1 MEKCKISIKREVKVA
16 FGGRRFGVL
25 VDGLE
30 VTSIGNGEI
39 TSFVIESGQHEV
51 SIAIGKK
58 VVSTV
63 SLNLSPGDD
72 ANMMCY
78 IKGSGAILELTAVD
92 VSGFTNPQPFAQ
104 PVIHVQ
110 SVGHGCL
117 TDVVIVLLILFGVCL
132 ILSAVFSMI

>member
-1 MEKCKISIKREVKVA
+1 MEKCKINIKREVKVS

-30 VTSIGNGEI
+30 VTTIGNGET
-39 TSFVIESGQHEV
+39 TSFMIESGQHEV

-63 SLNLSPGDD
+63 PLNLAPGAD

-78 IKGSGAILELTAVD
+78 IKGNGAILETTAVD
-92 VSGFTNPQPFAQ
+92 VSGFANPQPPVQ

-110 SVGHGCL
+110 SAGHGCL
-117 TDVVIVLLILFGVCL
+117 VDLICGLLILFGVFL
-132 ILSAVFSMI
+132 IICAIFS